1 MVIDR
6 NHILKLAD
14 LANLKLSEEEID
26 SYISD
31 VNGILDLVSEIQTVD
46 TTDIE
51 PLLNVLDEFSE
62 TRDDTASLKVS
73 REEALENAPD
83 TDGVYFQVPATLK
96 HNKDKNRTIR
106 K

>member
-1 MVIDR
+1 MIIDR
-6 NHILKLAD
+6 DHILKLAE
-14 LANLKLSEEEID
+14 LANITLAEEEID

-31 VNGILDLVSEIQTVD
+31 VNKILELVSEIQDVD
-46 TTDIE
+46 TTDVE

-96 HNKDKNRTIR
+96 HNKDKNRNE

>member
-1 MVIDR
+1 MIIDR
-6 NHILKLAD
+6 DHILKLAE
-14 LANLKLSEEEID
+14 LANITLAEEEID

-31 VNGILDLVSEIQTVD
+31 VNKILELVSEIQDVD
-46 TTDIE
+46 TTDVE
-51 PLLNVLDEFSE
+51 PLSNVLDEFSE

-73 REEALENAPD
+73 REDALENAPD

-96 HNKDKNRTIR
+96 HNKDKNRNE

>member
-1 MVIDR
+1 MIIDR
-6 NHILKLAD
+6 DHILRLAE
-14 LANLKLSEEEID
+14 LANITLAEEEID

-31 VNGILDLVSEIQTVD
+31 VNKILELVSEIQDVD
-46 TTDIE
+46 TTDVE
-51 PLLNVLDEFSE
+51 PLSNVLDEFSE

-96 HNKDKNRTIR
+96 HNKDKNRNE

>member
-1 MVIDR
+1 MIIDR
-6 NHILKLAD
+6 DHILKLAE
-14 LANLKLSEEEID
+14 LANITLAEEEID

-31 VNGILDLVSEIQTVD
+31 VNKILELVSEIQDVD
-46 TTDIE
+46 TTDVE

-73 REEALENAPD
+73 REDALENAPD

-96 HNKDKNRTIR
+96 HNKDKNRNE

>member
-1 MVIDR
+1 MIIDR
-6 NHILKLAD
+6 DHILKLAD
-14 LANLKLSEEEID
+14 LANIRLAEEEID

-31 VNGILDLVSEIQTVD
+31 VNKILELVSEIQDVD
-46 TTDIE
+46 TTDVE

-96 HNKDKNRTIR
+96 HNKDKNRNE

>member
-31 VNGILDLVSEIQTVD
+31 LNKILDLFSEIKDVD
-46 TTDIE
+46 TKGVE
-51 PLLNVLDEFSE
+51 PLANVLDEFSKLRE
-62 TRDDTASLKVS
+62 DIPEASIDRDV
-73 REEALENAPD
+73 ALENAPD
-83 TDGVYFQVPATLK
+83 TDGVYFQVPATIK
-96 HNKDKNRTIR
+96 HNKDIKNE

>member
-1 MVIDR
+1 MIIDR
-6 NHILKLAD
+6 DHILRLAE
-14 LANLKLSEEEID
+14 LANITLAEEEID

-31 VNGILDLVSEIQTVD
+31 VNKILELVSEIQDVD
-46 TTDIE
+46 TTDVE

-73 REEALENAPD
+73 REDALENAPD

-96 HNKDKNRTIR
+96 HNKDKNRNE

>member
-1 MVIDR
+1 MIIDR
-6 NHILKLAD
+6 DHILKLAE
-14 LANLKLSEEEID
+14 LANITLAEEEID

-31 VNGILDLVSEIQTVD
+31 VNKILELVSEIQDID
-46 TTDIE
+46 TTDVE
-51 PLLNVLDEFSE
+51 PLSNVLDEFSE

-96 HNKDKNRTIR
+96 HNKDKNRNE

>member
-1 MVIDR
+1 MIIDR
-6 NHILKLAD
+6 DHILKLAE
-14 LANLKLSEEEID
+14 LANITLAEEEID

-31 VNGILDLVSEIQTVD
+31 VNKILELVSEIQDED
-46 TTDIE
+46 TTDVE
-51 PLLNVLDEFSE
+51 PLSNVLDEFSE

-96 HNKDKNRTIR
+96 HNKDKNRNE